1 MLIIAI
7 DTLVGLTHASGL
19 RALYD
24 ATRTVATISS
34 PDLPDSAAVLIW
46 ATIAAIIVMGF
57 TAMFAAGIV
66 NHLLSGRHVTLVG
79 RRVVPR
85 SGHVVVAGMGQ
96 VGLRLAQELR
106 SIGVAVVG
114 IERDPQAPGLSI
126 ARASG
131 VPVIIGNASSQDA
144 LKRAGA
150 SRAIAIVAAG
160 SEERENIAVAVTA
173 LAGRSGARVVL
184 RAGSDDAI
192 TETTSLFQI
201 GSVIDVNGLTA
212 VFVAESMIGSKPYV
226 VFPTAT
232 SFESI
237 DTQTGEVSDLG
248 SAPARCDC
256 VL

>member
-1 MLIIAI
+1 MTQREL
-7 DTLVGLTHASGL
+7 L
-19 RALYD
+19 RPFRPRPFRILQ
-24 ATRTVATISS
+24 
-34 PDLPDSAAVLIW
+34 PC
-46 ATIAAIIVMGF
+46 
-57 TAMFAAGIV
+57 
-66 NHLLSGRHVTLVG
+66 LSGRHVTVVG

-106 SIGVAVVG
+106 SLGVAVVG

-126 ARASG
+126 ARAIG
-131 VPVIIGNASSQDA
+131 VPVIIANASSQST

-160 SEERENIAVAVTA
+160 SDERENIAVAVTT
-173 LAGRSGARVVL
+173 LAGRPSARVVL

-212 VFVAESMIGSKPYV
+212 MFVAESMIVTRPYAV
-226 VFPTAT
+226 IPTANG
-232 SFESI
+232 FESI
-237 DTQTGEVSDLG
+237 AVGTHEVSLLG
-248 SAPARCDC
+248 SAPARCIC
-256 VL
+256 SLSALQRHKKHGQYRIGWSFN